1 MIVRISAAAL
11 LIAATLSA
19 SDDVRCRSR
28 VVFPANKLTVKIP
41 FQKTRNGVFVP
52 VRVNAHPEQLWFVLD
67 SGAPRTLINES
78 ISAHLGFADSMKS
91 ARNIASVDI
100 GGVVIDRIELR
111 ATNLNAMAKQW
122 GRRVDG
128 VIGYDLLCRATVDL
142 DYENSQLT
150 LTQPAVFQYGGNG
163 DALKLYIRNGFSF
176 VEGTI
181 KVTGLPAVI
190 DMFQVDSGSQEAVN
204 HPIIRDSKGPLKK
217 ISEADVLGPN
227 EWFRLGKYTIGSTNS
242 ISRKVSE
249 ENSRQIGAEVL
260 SRFHVT
266 LDYPHKRLIVERAT
280 R

>member
-1 MIVRISAAAL
+1 MIVRISAMAMV
-11 LIAATLSA
+11 IAATLSA
-19 SDDVRCRSR
+19 SDDVRCHSR
-28 VVFPANKLTVKIP
+28 VVFPQKQLTVTIP
-41 FQKTRNGVFVP
+41 FEKTRNGVFVP
-52 VRVNAHPEQLWFVLD
+52 VHVNSHPEQLWFAID

-78 ISAHLGFADSMKS
+78 IAKHLGFADAGPS
-91 ARNIASVDI
+91 AKNASSVEI
-100 GGVVIDRIELR
+100 GGVVVDHIELR
-111 ATNLNAMAKQW
+111 ATNLAPLAKQW

-128 VIGYDLLCRATVDL
+128 VLGYDLLCRATVDV
-142 DYENSQLT
+142 DYEKSQVT

-204 HPIIRDSKGPLKK
+204 HPIIRDSKGPLRK
-217 ISEADVLGPN
+217 ISNDVLGPN
-227 EWFRLGKYTIGSTNS
+227 EWFQLGKYTIGSTNS
-242 ISRKVSE
+242 ISRMASE